1 MDEPKK
7 IALALPFI
15 DADTTDYLAEVVN
28 QNWVTSGGPTVTKFE
43 KQLQEFLQTDREVVA
58 LNSGTAALHLALKLA
73 GVQRDDFVLCQTMS
87 FVASSNPIAYLGA
100 IPVFIDS
107 EKSTYNLAP
116 EKVKEAI
123 EWCLKHNKKP
133 AALVTVDSF
142 GIPCQMEEIARL
154 CKDHEIPLIED
165 AAEALGSRYED
176 QSCGLF
182 GDYGILSFNGN
193 KIITTGGGGA
203 LICKDAQKAQEA
215 RHLSRQ
221 AKSATTGFEH
231 DAVGFNYAM
240 PGLNAALGLSQLQT
254 LKERIQKKRELHQF
268 YQECFAEI
276 EEVEVLSVQNEK
288 YYANY
293 WLTVIRFTGSNSTKN
308 PQQFQA
314 FLTEKGIESRFPW
327 KPLHLQEIYSEQHYF
342 GAQQAETLWKTG
354 LCLPSGCGLTKED
367 LNRIQQ
373 AINAYFSA

>member
-1 MDEPKK
+1 MAEPKK

-15 DADTTDYLAEVVN
+15 DTNATDYLAEVVN

-43 KQLQEFLQTDREVVA
+43 NQLQKFLQTEREVVA

-73 GVQRDDFVLCQTMS
+73 GVQRGDFVLCQTMS
-87 FVASSNPIAYLGA
+87 FVASANPIAYLGA

-116 EKVKEAI
+116 ENVKEAI
-123 EWCLKHNKKP
+123 TWCLEQNKKP
-133 AALVTVDSF
+133 AALVAVHSF
-142 GIPCQMEEIARL
+142 GIPCQIKEIAQL
-154 CKDHEIPLIED
+154 CKDYGIPLIED
-165 AAEALGSRYED
+165 AAEALGSKYKN
-176 QSCGLF
+176 QPCGLF
-182 GDYGILSFNGN
+182 GDYGLLSFNGN

-203 LICKDAQKAQEA
+203 LVCKDALKAEEA

-221 AKSATTGFEH
+221 AKTATKGFEH

-293 WLTVIRFTGSNSTKN
+293 WLTVIRFTASNSTKN
-308 PQQFQA
+308 AERFQA
-314 FLTEKGIESRFPW
+314 FLAKKGIESRFPW

-342 GAQQAETLWKTG
+342 GAQHAESLWKTG